1 VHPRLPLLAAV
12 AVAPR
17 RTMRWMLDHPER
29 RQSFAVVVAAAVSW
43 SIRDLSIPELSGLG
57 DSLGLSTAILVG
69 LLAIFLVTLMS
80 LLFFFAQAAAAT
92 AAGRYFLGGT
102 GRFGEVRTALAWG
115 LAPQV
120 WAMFYRIPA
129 AIFWPQAMAQIGGN
143 KRRLRIGEVEDAL
156 TLDLPSFSTPFVVL
170 ALLEIGCLVWY
181 LVVGS
186 RTLAEAQRFSPA
198 KGLANLL
205 VAVVLPFVVMIVIVA
220 AAALAMATT

>member
-1 VHPRLPLLAAV
+1 
-12 AVAPR
+12 
-17 RTMRWMLDHPER
+17 
-29 RQSFAVVVAAAVSW
+29 
-43 SIRDLSIPELSGLG
+43 
-57 DSLGLSTAILVG
+57 
-69 LLAIFLVTLMS
+69 
-80 LLFFFAQAAAAT
+80 
-92 AAGRYFLGGT
+92 
-102 GRFGEVRTALAWG
+102 
-115 LAPQV
+115 
-120 WAMFYRIPA
+120 
-129 AIFWPQAMAQIGGN
+129 MAQIGGN